1 MMFLIINF
9 GVTLLDILLIHLL
22 AIRSKWVFKKRYP
35 DLEIV
40 KSHWSVTVTSI
51 IKLLVLSLCP
61 VINLLM
67 IWTFIFNDD
76 EVCER
81 TVANIYN
88 TCMKEQNV

>member
-9 GVTLLDILLIHLL
+9 GVTLLDILLMYLL

-35 DLEIV
+35 ELEIV

-67 IWTFIFNDD
+67 IWVFIFNDD

-81 TVANIYN
+81 TVASIYN